1 MRSVWSKAD
10 LHVHTTHSDGHAG
23 VEEVLEHAARRTD
36 LRVIAITDHD
46 TIDGALEARA
56 LAQEYGIEVVVG
68 EEVSTADGEL
78 LALFVERRVPPG
90 RLAAETIAAVHEQ
103 GGLAVAA
110 HPYHRLV
117 PSMGRRGLLGRSSGP
132 DPEWSIDA
140 IETFNAGL
148 VSPRNNRRAAAL
160 AAALGLPAL
169 GGSDSHHLGTI
180 GYGHTLFQGR
190 GAANLRAAMEF
201 GRTVAAGRYWGLLRT
216 AEVAGLIVRRELRDP
231 KKRMGRKTWD
241 RRPPSLAPEYEAD
254 FHAREPTTVST
265 RPESRASGSFTAT
278 SRTTPPTTTRRRKV
292 AA

>member
-46 TIDGALEARA
+46 IIDGALEARA

-90 RLAAETIAAVHEQ
+90 RPAAETIAAVHEQ

-117 PSMGRRGLLGRSSGP
+117 PSMGRRGLLGRSSGRP
-132 DPEWSIDA
+132 WSSDGRWPRDA
-140 IETFNAGL
+140 T
-148 VSPRNNRRAAAL
+148 
-160 AAALGLPAL
+160 
-169 GGSDSHHLGTI
+169 GGC
-180 GYGHTLFQGR
+180 Y
-190 GAANLRAAMEF
+190 
-201 GRTVAAGRYWGLLRT
+201 
-216 AEVAGLIVRRELRDP
+216 
-231 KKRMGRKTWD
+231 
-241 RRPPSLAPEYEAD
+241 
-254 FHAREPTTVST
+254 ARQRS
-265 RPESRASGSFTAT
+265 SA
-278 SRTTPPTTTRRRKV
+278 
-292 AA
+292 